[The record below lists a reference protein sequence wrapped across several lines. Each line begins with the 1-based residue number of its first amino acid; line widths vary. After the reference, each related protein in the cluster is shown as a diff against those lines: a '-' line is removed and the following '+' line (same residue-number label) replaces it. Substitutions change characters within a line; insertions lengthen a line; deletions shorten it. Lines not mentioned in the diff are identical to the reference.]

1 MNIDK
6 ETIQKLAHLARLEV
20 TPDKEAVLIA
30 DMKRIIS
37 WVKKLDELDT
47 SGIEPLTHMSFE
59 SNVFRPDEPKNELTH
74 EALLKNAPDH
84 QNGFF
89 KVPKVLD

>member
-6 ETIQKLAHLARLEV
+6 KTIQKLAHLARLEV

-37 WVKKLDELDT
+37 WVKKLDEL
-47 SGIEPLTHMSFE
+47 
-59 SNVFRPDEPKNELTH
+59 
-74 EALLKNAPDH
+74 
-84 QNGFF
+84 
-89 KVPKVLD
+89 